1 MEQLEQPGLSAA
13 TRTKLNNQASAQESR
28 MKKKQ
33 ELEDLQEEV
42 KDKRARF
49 EELADLIVA
58 SATNTTGLI

>member
-13 TRTKLNNQASAQESR
+13 TRTKLKNKASAQISR
-28 MKKKQ
+28 LMKRQ

-42 KDKRARF
+42 MDRRARF